1 MPPRPDDEANPPET
15 NAGDGSTGNSD
26 APDRGSMSKSEGS
39 GKPSAKAESASGPW
53 APLAFPMY
61 RSFWVAGLFSNL
73 GTWMHETGAQWHMA
87 SMEPSPEMVSAVR
100 TSMTI
105 PVLLLALPAGVWA
118 DRFDRRKW
126 LLGTQSL
133 LLVIAVLMAALSFFG
148 WMSPVMLLVLTA
160 AMGIAMIL
168 NQPAWQALT
177 PELVPAA
184 LVPTAVSVGS
194 ISFNLAR
201 AIGPAVAG
209 LVIAQLG
216 VGAAFA
222 FNAVSFLGIICVLLM
237 WKPEPEKK
245 PRKPPQFS
253 TELKKGLF
261 LVKHTEPLKNALIRV
276 ALFALSAS
284 VLWSLISL
292 VAAQKLNFSE
302 KGFGISLGLIG
313 AGAVIG
319 ASFLP
324 TVRTKLSSETIV
336 AAAQLI
342 FAAVCAAIAMSDSP
356 AVVLPGLFI
365 IGGAWMTTMTTLNAT
380 AQVNLPRKFRARGMA
395 AFLAFFA
402 AGMAAGSLV
411 WGWLGFAT
419 SLNVAFAVAAAIL
432 GITAIATFR
441 LKIGSLTQS

>member
-1 MPPRPDDEANPPET
+1 MPPRPDDDTKSPESKAGEGAAGAQASMPEAEASGKASA
-15 NAGDGSTGNSD
+15 NAGAAG
-26 APDRGSMSKSEGS
+26 
-39 GKPSAKAESASGPW
+39 GPW

-61 RSFWVAGLFSNL
+61 RAFWVAGLFSNL

-87 SMEPSPEMVSAVR
+87 SLEPSPEMVSAVR

-133 LLVIAVLMAALSFFG
+133 LLVIAVLMAVLSFFG
-148 WMSPVMLLVLTA
+148 LMSPIMLLVLTA
-160 AMGIAMIL
+160 AMGVAMIL

-201 AIGPAVAG
+201 AIGPAAAG
-209 LVIAQLG
+209 LVIAQFG

-222 FNAVSFLGIICVLLM
+222 FNAISFLGIICVLLL

-245 PRKPPQFS
+245 PKKPPQFS
-253 TELKKGLF
+253 VELKKGLF
-261 LVKHTEPLKNALIRV
+261 LIKHTEPLKNALIRV

-324 TVRTKLSSETIV
+324 LVRSKLSSEVIV
-336 AAAQLI
+336 ATAQLV
-342 FAAVCAAIAMSDSP
+342 FAAVCAAIALSDSP

-365 IGGAWMTTMTTLNAT
+365 IGGSWMTTMTTLNAT

-402 AGMAAGSLV
+402 AGMAAGSLI

-419 SLNVAFAVAAAIL
+419 SLNVAFAVAAVTLA
-432 GITAIATFR
+432 ITAIATLR
-441 LKIGSLTQS
+441 LKIGSLTGS